1 MLVRADENRRQSNNG
16 NFHFCRFWRNELSR
30 VRYRKKRGM
39 FFAAERNAINVEIQA
54 FRNLTY
60 NATLRARGSSI
71 ESKNK
76 FYPPVLPLAQQI
88 VFDYPTVKYLP
99 FARSGLLPPNT
110 IVPRKL
116 VLPRSENSSESIH
129 AESLWYEHVR
139 VTLVLP
145 TQRTQV
151 SSQRQWLK
159 CGGDRFPTLVSDLET
174 FDLHS
179 RLHANWKSKKFAR
192 LHASQYFQRMK
203 HTNTVHAAKTLIFIP
218 PSLPPPKKM

>member
-1 MLVRADENRRQSNNG
+1 
-16 NFHFCRFWRNELSR
+16 
-30 VRYRKKRGM
+30 M

-76 FYPPVLPLAQQI
+76 FYPPVLPLVQQI
-88 VFDYPTVKYLP
+88 VFDHPTVKYLP

-129 AESLWYEHVR
+129 AESPWYEHVR
-139 VTLVLP
+139 SLVLP

-151 SSQRQWLK
+151 SSQRRQRLK
-159 CGGDRFPTLVSDLET
+159 CGGRPVSDTGFRPWNFRPSFTMCQLEAQEIRSFT
-174 FDLHS
+174 
-179 RLHANWKSKKFAR
+179 RLVVLSEINEAYK
-192 LHASQYFQRMK
+192 YC
-203 HTNTVHAAKTLIFIP
+203 HAANTLIFTKRKRYKREENKFFI
-218 PSLPPPKKM
+218 